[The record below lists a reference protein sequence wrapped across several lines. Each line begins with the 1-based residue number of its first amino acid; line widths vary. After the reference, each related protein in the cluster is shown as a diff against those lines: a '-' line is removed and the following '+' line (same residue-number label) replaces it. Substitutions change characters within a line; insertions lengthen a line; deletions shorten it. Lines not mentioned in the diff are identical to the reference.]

1 MLKQKL
7 AKAITANE
15 MFQVFNDYNKLL
27 MRPKIKG
34 TVAQYQS
41 QLLNQVHKD
50 IEILKKKLLNQE
62 KMDKTLNVTRD
73 IPEISEKI
81 VWMNQLQT
89 KLKFYQDKVSKIL
102 GEDWKSQ
109 QEGAELSKTCEQL

>member
-1 MLKQKL
+1 
-7 AKAITANE
+7 
-15 MFQVFNDYNKLL
+15 MFQVFNDYNQLL

-41 QLLNQVHKD
+41 QLLNQVEKD
-50 IEILKKKLLNQE
+50 IEVLKKKLLNQE
-62 KMDKTLNVTRD
+62 KMDKTLNTTRD
-73 IPEISEKI
+73 IPEISENI

-109 QEGAELSKTCEQL
+109 QDGQRLSKTCESL